1 MVMSSF
7 IDPAPIVLSMV
18 ISSFIYPAPIVL
30 SMDLSSFMSVIVLMR
45 KDMDVNYRK
54 DHPPLYLETN

>member
-18 ISSFIYPAPIVL
+18 ISSFIYPAPIIL
-30 SMDLSSFMSVIVLMR
+30 SMVMSLFMSVIVLMR
-45 KDMDVNYRK
+45 KDMDVYDRA
-54 DHPPLYLETN
+54 LQLETN